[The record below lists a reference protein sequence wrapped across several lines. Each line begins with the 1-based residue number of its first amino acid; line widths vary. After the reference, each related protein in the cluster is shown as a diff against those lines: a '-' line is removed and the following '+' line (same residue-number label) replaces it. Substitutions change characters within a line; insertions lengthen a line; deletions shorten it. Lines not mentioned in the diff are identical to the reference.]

1 MGNALRLLPSKAL
14 CITIV
19 AAGRNVLAPY
29 PGIECVVGPRNFA
42 VFHNFHPIQMKLAV
56 SASLTSIVYRISF
69 LLPATRAERVVLVPT
84 RCRYCTKSRTLTSRQ
99 DI

>member
-29 PGIECVVGPRNFA
+29 PGIECVMGPRNFA
-42 VFHNFHPIQMKLAV
+42 VFHNFHPIEITLA
-56 SASLTSIVYRISF
+56 ALPPALR
-69 LLPATRAERVVLVPT
+69 LLFTGFVFAKTNRCTRAKKRPVMENQRANSI
-84 RCRYCTKSRTLTSRQ
+84 KSK
-99 DI
+99 